1 MAIRSELVLR
11 LPNSPGALGRVCQR
25 LADGKVGIQAMSLEP
40 TGNLRLVVDNPLNAA
55 GILAEMH
62 YSVDQHDVL
71 FIQVPNEPGALY
83 KATRLLS
90 GVDVNLEY
98 AYGSSLDDQAMAAVV
113 VGVDDAQRASMAAGV

>member
-1 MAIRSELVLR
+1 MLR

-55 GILAEMH
+55 GILAEMQ

>member
-55 GILAEMH
+55 GILAEMQ